1 MKFRNVLCNTY
12 TIYAYINVSYRE
24 CSNYFRRLLYMCERQ
39 SKSVFIEHDR
49 TTRGD
54 SIDQPRTSRTNRT
67 EDALYSERTR
77 ISRIASSNGQSSD
90 GNRVALIYNAIPID
104 GCPWKTRCVCKAL
117 HVYTYVLFF
126 MYRVRGDNDDLS
138 RALNTR
144 SKFISFCR

>member
-1 MKFRNVLCNTY
+1 
-12 TIYAYINVSYRE
+12 
-24 CSNYFRRLLYMCERQ
+24 MCERQ

-117 HVYTYVLFF
+117 HICTYVLFF
-126 MYRVRGDNDDLS
+126 MYRVRADNDDLS
-138 RALNTR
+138 RALNAR
-144 SKFISFCR
+144 SKFISFCG